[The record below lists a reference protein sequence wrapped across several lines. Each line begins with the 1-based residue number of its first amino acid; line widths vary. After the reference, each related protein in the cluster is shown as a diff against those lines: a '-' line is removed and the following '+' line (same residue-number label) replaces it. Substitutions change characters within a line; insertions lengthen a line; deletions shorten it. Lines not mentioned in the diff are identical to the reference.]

1 MKGPLFDAMLLVGR
15 TTRSAHL
22 TAANQYLPALH
33 NGFVGQTMAWRA
45 AQSEMIAVR
54 YTDDSVRGFEA
65 HEDAWR
71 FSQGTGKFD
80 LLSST

>member
-1 MKGPLFDAMLLVGR
+1 MSPL
-15 TTRSAHL
+15 L
-22 TAANQYLPALH
+22 TNTYLRYIMDLWVRQWL
-33 NGFVGQTMAWRA
+33 GRA